1 MKSAG
6 LARLII
12 AISTTG
18 LLIACAPTAST
29 PTPSPLGPSVPIAS
43 PTPAVSVSAI
53 PSASVASASATAQAA
68 QPCSGNDVLVT
79 GGAGSRGSDITVQSK
94 AGAACELPAS
104 PAVVALDAGGAVV
117 AQGRVGAVGAGPALP
132 AGASL
137 KFSLEFSNW
146 CNGSVQLPMHFALRL
161 VSGSTQIEQLA
172 ITSADE
178 LPPCNGPGQPAT
190 LSTTNWES

>member
-79 GGAGSRGSDITVQSK
+79 GGAWGGAAGSRGSDITVQSK

-104 PAVVALDAGGAVV
+104 PAVVALDAG
-117 AQGRVGAVGAGPALP
+117 
-132 AGASL
+132 
-137 KFSLEFSNW
+137 
-146 CNGSVQLPMHFALRL
+146 
-161 VSGSTQIEQLA
+161 
-172 ITSADE
+172 
-178 LPPCNGPGQPAT
+178 
-190 LSTTNWES
+190 